1 MIKYTGKVSTRM
13 ANLTTAKLLL
23 HRTVSTPGERF
34 MCFDIKKFYLGTSME
49 RYEYIQT
56 LLAILPKE
64 IVEQYNLTM
73 VAKVGYVYAEI
84 LRGMYRLKQSRR
96 IANEYP
102 TKNIGPHGY
111 YQCSHTHGLWII
123 SGDPSCSR

>member
-64 IVEQYNLTM
+64 IVEQYNLTT
-73 VAKVGYVYAEI
+73 VRKG
-84 LRGMYRLKQSRR
+84 R
-96 IANEYP
+96 ICVCGNP
-102 TKNIGPHGY
+102 TGNVQIEAVKTN
-111 YQCSHTHGLWII
+111 CK
-123 SGDPSCSR
+123 